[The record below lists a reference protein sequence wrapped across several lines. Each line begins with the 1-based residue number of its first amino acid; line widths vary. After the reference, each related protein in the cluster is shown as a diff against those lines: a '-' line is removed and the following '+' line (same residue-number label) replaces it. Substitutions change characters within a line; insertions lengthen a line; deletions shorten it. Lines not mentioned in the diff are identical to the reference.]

1 MRQIDKGNET
11 NNVHF
16 RRLHLLL
23 VNMVLLVSSISFII
37 YWGNEG
43 GNRDWRFNVFIV
55 GSGLIII
62 GCLVVMLFELINK
75 KAGMFN
81 VMGALFLSVGGILY
95 FIGAIG
101 LAIYFA
107 HHNHIAS
114 MTDLDNPHSPT
125 VDIKDAMY
133 WFGLHTL
140 IAMDAIVL
148 SIEVVAYEYF
158 SITHRLL
165 MWAFPLLWTAW
176 FDFGYWLCYS
186 TNQLT
191 WWETIAKVHFGI
203 LAVSILLF
211 MVLNWLHKFVGV
223 SLLTLAFFGSIL
235 FWIYCGV
242 IIKRYVTNGHTA
254 CLYIGLPFLISGQI
268 LFLHHIVGLFRK
280 T

>member
-1 MRQIDKGNET
+1 MDKGSQP
-11 NNVHF
+11 NNDVHF
-16 RRLHLLL
+16 RRLHLLF
-23 VNMVLLVSSISFII
+23 VDMVLLVSSILFII

-43 GNRDWRFNVFIV
+43 GNRDWRYNVFIV

-62 GCLVVMLFELINK
+62 GCLIVLLFELINK
-75 KAGMFN
+75 KPGMFN
-81 VMGALFLSVGGILY
+81 IMGSLFLSVGGILY

-114 MTDLDNPHSPT
+114 MTDLNNPDSPT

-148 SIEVVAYEYF
+148 AIDCGCYEYF
-158 SITHRLL
+158 SEIHRLL
-165 MWAFPLLWTAW
+165 MWSFPLLWTAW

-186 TNQLT
+186 TSHLT

-211 MVLNWLHKFVGV
+211 MILTSWLHKLVGAA
-223 SLLTLAFFGSIL
+223 LLTIAFFASIL

-242 IIKRYVTNGHTA
+242 IIKRYVTEGHIA

-268 LFLHHIVGLFRK
+268 LFLHHILGVFRR